1 ILSTRWHGQRLTVK
15 RRRTA
20 FHPLANA
27 TRTWQP
33 METIL
38 AIATLL
44 GGFAAVWFF
53 WDKRRVI
60 SARRKI
66 RAVGGV
72 NPLSLRDEEFTFLLL
87 NKNSLG
93 KPYLPVNSTE
103 ETMCKFLTNSG
114 VLIKHGGRYQLSR
127 AGKLMLNL

>member
-1 ILSTRWHGQRLTVK
+1 
-15 RRRTA
+15 
-20 FHPLANA
+20 
-27 TRTWQP
+27 

-60 SARRKI
+60 AAWCKI
-66 RAVGGV
+66 RDVGGV
-72 NPLSLRDEEFTFLLL
+72 NPLSLGDEDFTFLSS
-87 NKNSLG
+87 NKVLLG
-93 KPYLPVNSTE
+93 KPYAPVDSKE
-103 ETMCKFLTNSG
+103 EAMCKSLANSG
-114 VLIKHGGRYQLSR
+114 VLIKHGDRYELSR